1 MRAQVLTVFI
11 LSANILDSYLKYLLV
26 RVDIRK
32 YPENEVSP
40 ATHQILTRHLEHSIE
55 WKITDGRIPATNT
68 SMNERPAS
76 RMRIGMVYSYE
87 SYGDI
92 KLCNSFRDFVTKP

>member
-1 MRAQVLTVFI
+1 MRAQALTVFI

-32 YPENEVSP
+32 YPENEFSP
-40 ATHQILTRHLEHSIE
+40 AAHQILTRPLEHSIE

-68 SMNERPAS
+68 SINELPSS
-76 RMRIGMVYSYE
+76 RMRKGTVYSYE
-87 SYGDI
+87 SYGNI
-92 KLCNSFRDFVTKP
+92 KLCMIIVS